1 MTTRP
6 PRRVRR
12 SSLWLVLCGL
22 LLVGCGRGQTAVPAG
37 AQLVAVRAT
46 GSEVNL
52 DPATVRAG
60 DVYVVLETPG
70 SSVGFVQ
77 RKSTAE
83 ERPGPLTDEDL
94 ARLARGDTQG
104 TAIGGFDDFGCS
116 PEQRAEDRGRMGP
129 CGRHT
134 TPVWR
139 DGAVWLECAS
149 LTVTH
154 TGYVARVV
162 AALSALAHTRA
173 RIVDVPS
180 AVNAGA

>member
-1 MTTRP
+1 MRVQRTT
-6 PRRVRR
+6 
-12 SSLWLVLCGL
+12 LWLVVAAL
-22 LLVGCGRGQTAVPAG
+22 LVVGCGRGQEAVPAG

-52 DPATVRAG
+52 DHATVRAG

-83 ERPGPLTDEDL
+83 EPPGPLTDEDL

-129 CGRHT
+129 CGNVFRL
-134 TPVWR
+134 VLEAGR
-139 DGAVWLECAS
+139 YAFFAGDLDGAPPGDYSGSIAVLEV
-149 LTVTH
+149 L
-154 TGYVARVV
+154 
-162 AALSALAHTRA
+162 
-173 RIVDVPS
+173 P
-180 AVNAGA
+180 